1 MVATVQCMDVSK
13 ILEAVVFVA
22 SKVQDPTF
30 HKISKMFWFAD
41 KLHLQRYGFAVSDDT
56 YHAMNDGPV
65 PSRIYDILKLARSG
79 QGFVVGIDSN
89 SIKTA
94 ISVLGDGR
102 TVAIRRPPNL
112 DFLSESEVECLV
124 DAITEHGHKSFGQLS
139 DETHDSAWK
148 SVPRNAAIPF
158 REIVKTL
165 PNAEELESFLF
176 A

>member
-1 MVATVQCMDVSK
+1 MATTVQSLDVSK
-13 ILEAVVFVA
+13 ILEAIVFVA

-56 YHAMNDGPV
+56 YIAMNDGPV

-79 QGFVVGIDSN
+79 HGVVVGIDST

-94 ISVLGDGR
+94 IAVLGDGR
-102 TVAIRRPPNL
+102 TVAVKRQPNL
-112 DFLSESEVECLV
+112 DFLSESEIECLV
-124 DAITEHGHKSFGQLS
+124 DAIAEHGKKSFGQLS

-148 SVPRNAAIPF
+148 SVPRNVAIPF

-165 PNAEELESFLF
+165 PNAEQLESFLF